1 MNNIG
6 EFFKD
11 IAPSLIAQEEYSDI
25 STFVEDPINYLDITS
40 REMRFSNP
48 NSLYTEVLNTDGKLY
63 MSIDRACNE
72 LIKVN
77 AYNEAIA
84 LYSYLVNI
92 LKRLSTKNISKDD
105 INNLNWSIDEARSKV
120 LNTIALR
127 DEYTSKRKS
136 VVARYSDLIDKISK

>member
-11 IAPSLIAQEEYSDI
+11 IEPSLIAQEEYSDI

-48 NSLYTEVLNTDGKLY
+48 NTLYTDVLNTDGKLY

-92 LKRLSTKNISKDD
+92 LKRLITKNISKDD
-105 INNLNWSIDEARSKV
+105 IDNLNWSIDEARSKV